1 MLKEDVNSKMI
12 YFAFATGWNLVS
24 RLLKLEFGA
33 KPKML
38 IEEVKEKTLLNTQM
52 ANMVFCIKSWPFLE
66 IFMSM

>member
-1 MLKEDVNSKMI
+1 MI

-38 IEEVKEKTLLNTQM
+38 IEEVKEKSLLNAQM
-52 ANMVFCIKSWPFLE
+52 VVCINHDP
-66 IFMSM
+66 I